1 MDPMEDTG
9 YSVTR
14 TARAF
19 MRVAERR
26 LRPLRLGVAQVPVLV
41 ALDREKSLTQTEIA
55 ERTQV
60 EQPTAAALLQ
70 RMARAGLIER
80 SPDPH
85 DRRAT
90 RISLSSHARQVLP
103 QALEL
108 LGQADAEARAGL
120 TDEEAATLQDLLDRV
135 LANLVA
141 MVDDET

>member
-1 MDPMEDTG
+1 MDRIEDTG

-26 LRPLRLGVAQVPVLV
+26 LRPLRIGVAQVPVLV
-41 ALDREKSLTQTEIA
+41 ALEREQSLTQAEIA

-80 SPDPH
+80 SPDPQ

-90 RISLSSHARQVLP
+90 RISLSPHAKKVLP

-108 LGQADAEARAGL
+108 LGQADVEARAGL
-120 TDEEAATLQDLLDRV
+120 TAEEAATLQDLLDRV

-141 MVDDET
+141 MVDDTP

>member
-1 MDPMEDTG
+1 MDPVEDTG

-41 ALDREKSLTQTEIA
+41 ALDREESLTQAEIA

-70 RMARAGLIER
+70 RMDRAGLIQR
-80 SPDPH
+80 SPDLN
-85 DRRAT
+85 DRRAI
-90 RISLSSHARQVLP
+90 RICLSDHARQVLP

-120 TDEEAATLQDLLDRV
+120 TADEAATLQDLLDRV
-135 LANLVA
+135 WGNLVA
-141 MVDDET
+141 MVDDPP